1 MNDHADR
8 DEDGNVVLPF
18 VHGKFNVDDAAKQ
31 FKVYVRDDENLL
43 DCKLVSY
50 QIYFVQPYVL
60 IFSPNFFPVILFHS
74 SNP

>member
-8 DEDGNVVLPF
+8 DKDGNVVLPF
-18 VHGKFNVDDAAKQ
+18 VHSKFNVDDAVKQ
-31 FKVYVRDDENLL
+31 FKVFVRDDENLL

-50 QIYFVQPYVL
+50 QICW
-60 IFSPNFFPVILFHS
+60 FSPMYLFSLPFFPLILFHT